1 MDKSLKRL
9 RELQKQMMVIREE
22 ADRLIAESHRILG
35 DARLEKKPARKPASA
50 RRPRTSR

>member
-9 RELQKQMMVIREE
+9 RELQEQMMVIREE

-35 DARLEKKPARKPASA
+35 DARAEKKPATRGAAKRPKPA
-50 RRPRTSR
+50 R